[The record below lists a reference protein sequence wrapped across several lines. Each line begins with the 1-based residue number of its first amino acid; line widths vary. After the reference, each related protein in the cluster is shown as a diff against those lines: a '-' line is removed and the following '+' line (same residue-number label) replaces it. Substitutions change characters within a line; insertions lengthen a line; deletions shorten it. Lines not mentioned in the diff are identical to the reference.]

1 MDKEI
6 TKAIKTRIYNIIP
19 AATWQMER
27 ILNLLEIIADD
38 SIPTACVDCSVRPSL
53 RINPKF
59 IAKYCKTDEHLM
71 MLILHEIFHIVL
83 GHTRLF
89 ERLTPIHNIAFDAII
104 NSQLCHQF
112 KSKNYVS
119 FFENING
126 LDSVE
131 SRLLRPPK
139 GWPSK
144 IEHHP
149 KASLKERKVISLLY
163 GEDKNQVT
171 YQEIFELLLKSLSG
185 KLSKTYRLLGNHDSQ
200 NQSEID
206 KAIGTAIR
214 EITSKW
220 PRPDRNLA
228 GRDEGKDGTWILK
241 EDKVNDALRK
251 AIKSMIKKS
260 GIIEKNKNVNLKY
273 RNNSITLPIETV
285 IPQAKDRRLAAWH
298 KIHGGYPIIYRGT
311 LEQVKKKRTPVP
323 VAHVYMDVSG
333 SMNDVVAPLGS
344 ALRERHKD
352 GDVKLYAFSTVI
364 DEITPAKI
372 KKGIKNSFGTDINCI
387 LRHIYSMN
395 KKKRPKKI
403 LVVTDGYIGKAHGDL
418 RNSLKG
424 IKLYAGLTK
433 SGYDKELR
441 ELGFTIFRLPI

>member
-6 TKAIKTRIYNIIP
+6 TKSIKNRIYNIIP

-27 ILNLLEIIADD
+27 ILNLLEIRADN

-59 IAKYCKTDEHLM
+59 ITKYCKTDEHLM

-112 KSKNYVS
+112 KSKNYVR

-126 LDSVE
+126 LDSLE

-139 GWPSK
+139 GWPGK
-144 IEHHP
+144 ITHHSE
-149 KASLKERKVISLLY
+149 ASYKERKVLNLLY

-171 YQEIFELLLKSLSG
+171 YQEIFELLFESLSG
-185 KLSKTYRLLGNHDSQ
+185 KLFGDYKLLGNHDGQS
-200 NQSEID
+200 QSEID
-206 KAIGTAIR
+206 KAIGTSIR

-220 PRPDRNLA
+220 PRPDKNLA
-228 GRDEGKDGTWILK
+228 GRDEGQDGTWILK

-260 GIIEKNKNVNLKY
+260 GIIEKNKNVNIKY
-273 RNNSITLPIETV
+273 RDKSITLPIETF
-285 IPQAKDRRLAAWH
+285 IPQAKDRRLAAWQR
-298 KIHGGYPIIYRGT
+298 IYGTYPLIYRGT
-311 LEQVKKKRTPVP
+311 LEQVKKKRTPIP

-333 SMNDVVAPLGS
+333 SMNDVIGTLGS
-344 ALRERHKD
+344 VLRESHKD

-364 DEITPAKI
+364 DEITPTKI
-372 KKGIKNSFGTDINCI
+372 KKGIKNTLGTDINCI
-387 LRHIYSMN
+387 LTHLQLMS

-403 LVVTDGYIGKAHGDL
+403 LVVTDGFIGKANGSL
-418 RNSLKG
+418 LSSLKG
-424 IKLYAGLTK
+424 IKLYAGLTRR
-433 SGYDKELR
+433 GYNKELE
-441 ELGFTIFRLPI
+441 ELGFTIFPLPI